1 MAQLYLIGKV
11 IAAKLPLSIAF
22 KNMMFKHYF
31 LIGLF
36 FLLSA
41 QFTEAKKE
49 EEKLAE
55 TTEEMLEPA
64 VEKPDLEE
72 EISTQIEKAL
82 TTGEAVWLGEEGA
95 NFLSLYKSNS
105 FKKTHG
111 GILFLHD
118 IGANS
123 DWPNLIKPL
132 RLAFPKKGWDTLS
145 IQLPMVNVDA
155 EKTEYLGQFDE
166 AVSRVNAGVEFLK
179 QKGLTSIVILGHG
192 MGSIVAIYD
201 LNKNPQE
208 SVKALIAVSLSG
220 SDTIKPPL
228 KIESQPI
235 ENMADPAT
243 MEKPDKKKKDEMK
256 EKAAEPTMAEIDPA
270 AEIPERDL
278 FAEMAKIRIP
288 FLDIYAQQDHQDVVR
303 EAEKRSETIEGNNQ
317 DYFQWEIEG
326 ADHYYRGLEE
336 QLLKRL
342 RGWLKKQVVEKK
354 PSISPN
360 A

>member
-11 IAAKLPLSIAF
+11 IAAKLPLSITF
-22 KNMMFKHYF
+22 KNMMLKHYF
-31 LIGLF
+31 LIGLL
-36 FLLSA
+36 FLFSA
-41 QFTEAKKE
+41 QLPAAEKE
-49 EEKLAE
+49 EEKPAE
-55 TTEEMLEPA
+55 ATEETLEPE
-64 VEKPDLEE
+64 VEKPTLES

-82 TTGEAVWLGEEGA
+82 TTGEAIWLGEEGA
-95 NFLSLYKSNS
+95 NFLGLYKSNS
-105 FKKTHG
+105 FKETLG

-118 IGANS
+118 MGSNS

-155 EKTEYLGQFDE
+155 EKTAYLSHFDE
-166 AVSRVNAGVEFLK
+166 AVSRTNAGIEFLK

-192 MGSIVAIYD
+192 MGSIVAIFD

-208 SVKALIAVSLSG
+208 LVKGLIAMSLSG

-228 KIESQPI
+228 KETPPS
-235 ENMADPAT
+235 EKLTAPAAT
-243 MEKPDKKKKDEMK
+243 KEPSK
-256 EKAAEPTMAEIDPA
+256 EKKEEKKEEAPEPAMTEEPA

-278 FAEMAKIRIP
+278 FAEMAKIKIP

-303 EAEKRSETIEGNNQ
+303 EAEKRSESMEGNNQ
-317 DYFQWEIEG
+317 SYFQWEIEG
-326 ADHYYRGLEE
+326 ADHYYRGLEK

-342 RGWLKKQVVEKK
+342 RGWLKKQIVEKK
-354 PSISPN
+354 PPVSPN
-360 A
+360 P